1 MRWVRE
7 SEPQPDQTRFYRNAL
22 IITLG
27 GNLLLAAGKGVVA
40 WLSGSAAVYSD
51 AANSVSD
58 VVYSLLMVLGLWAAT
73 RPPDLSHPQGHSRFE
88 PLVALMVAAAM
99 AYAGFEAARN
109 AYERYTAQS
118 LNAIAMDL
126 PTLVLLASA
135 LIKAAMY
142 VSINR
147 ISKQLHS
154 PTLST
159 TARDNLSDVLTSLAA
174 FVGVLGSNFIHPLA
188 DPAAGFLV
196 AIWILRNAYIAG
208 RENLGFLTGRGTSK
222 EKIDEFIAAAEGVP
236 GVIKVHHMVT
246 DYVGPRLMLD
256 LHINVDG
263 NSSVNHAHEISDE
276 VTRRLE
282 AFPDVDR
289 AYVHIEPH
297 DWEDRQQGNPPP
309 HVNGKQK
316 AQDDPEAAQ

>member
-7 SEPQPDQTRFYRNAL
+7 SEPQPDQNRYYTTAL

-40 WLSGSAAVYSD
+40 WLSGSAAIYSD

-73 RPPDLSHPQGHSRFE
+73 RPPDFGHPQGHSRFE

-99 AYAGFEAARN
+99 AFAGFEAARN
-109 AYERYTAQS
+109 AYMRYTEPG
-118 LNAIAMDL
+118 LGAIRLDL

-135 LIKAAMY
+135 LVKAAMY
-142 VSINR
+142 RSINR
-147 ISKQLHS
+147 IGKVLRS
-154 PTLST
+154 PTLATS
-159 TARDNLSDVLTSLAA
+159 ARDNLSDVLSSLAA
-174 FVGVLGSNFIHPLA
+174 FVGVLGSNYIHPLA
-188 DPAAGFLV
+188 DPVAGFLV
-196 AIWILRNAYIAG
+196 AVWILRNAFLAG
-208 RENLGFLTGRGTSK
+208 RENLGFLTGKGTSK
-222 EKIDEFIAAAEGVP
+222 ERINEFIAAAEAVP

-263 NSSVNHAHEISDE
+263 NSTVNHAHDISDE
-276 VTRRLE
+276 VTRKLE
-282 AFPDVDR
+282 AFPEVDR

-297 DWEDRQQGNPPP
+297 DW
-309 HVNGKQK
+309 
-316 AQDDPEAAQ
+316 DDEK